1 VEKGPLGL
9 EPQSSKAKALSPERP
24 ADPKGIIHQYKAVKI
39 GRGVALQKL
48 AAWHQAELEVVKIR
62 LIEAVRVN
70 KAQAYFQAEQFLA
83 SLEAD
88 HRAHLAD
95 LGIRNDA
102 VRNEAA
108 ERLLTELSKSLRR
121 LHEGN
126 YPDTLRDETIQ
137 RMVENYRK
145 SLDKIYHDPTE

>member
-1 VEKGPLGL
+1 MSDDETFNWDKVERAIEKGRTKVEKGPLGL

-88 HRAHLAD
+88 HRAHLA
-95 LGIRNDA
+95 L
-102 VRNEAA
+102 
-108 ERLLTELSKSLRR
+108 K
-121 LHEGN
+121 
-126 YPDTLRDETIQ
+126 
-137 RMVENYRK
+137 RK
-145 SLDKIYHDPTE
+145 